1 MDKIQSK
8 QNITKLIEKYQRLAE
23 SGKIKDFN
31 EAQTVNEFILPLFS
45 FLGWDIHNI
54 NADEVTPEETISR
67 GRVDGAF
74 RIDGIPKF
82 FLEAKAMK
90 VDLDVAK
97 WAEQAINYAWNKGCT
112 WAVLTGFEAVK
123 IFNADASTKNLKESL
138 FFEIPVIE
146 YLSRL
151 DQLWLLSKEAFKEGL
166 LDKEA
171 EKWGKKVKRTP
182 VGERLFQDMMEWRM
196 LLTKGFHKANTLTP

>member
-1 MDKIQSK
+1 
-8 QNITKLIEKYQRLAE
+8 
-23 SGKIKDFN
+23 
-31 EAQTVNEFILPLFS
+31 
-45 FLGWDIHNI
+45 
-54 NADEVTPEETISR
+54 
-67 GRVDGAF
+67 
-74 RIDGIPKF
+74 
-82 FLEAKAMK
+82 MK

-112 WAVLTGFEAVK
+112 WAVLTDFEEVK
-123 IFNADASTKNLKESL
+123 VFNADASTKNLKESL

-196 LLTKGFHKANTLTP
+196 LLTKGFHKANTLTPDELDEGVQRVLDRLVFIRVTEDRGIEPNILLSMLRQSKVAAGFSLRKNLTKIFRDFDEGYNSKLFTHHSSENWQIDNATLEMVIN